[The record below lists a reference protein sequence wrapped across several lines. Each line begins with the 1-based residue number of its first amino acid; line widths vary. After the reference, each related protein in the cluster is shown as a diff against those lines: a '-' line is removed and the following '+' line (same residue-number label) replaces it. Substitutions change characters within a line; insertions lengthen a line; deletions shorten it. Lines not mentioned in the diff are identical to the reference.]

1 MIWAGWIYERPDMLQ
16 ATRFAAA
23 QGTSLSLTLWAI
35 IAMGIGG
42 VIIAGSLLMTKRF
55 RQPDIAV
62 GIGAAVVALGLC
74 LLLWQFLSNQGVSSA
89 GLISGGLFI
98 VVVLVIGVFVA
109 SRRRAD
115 RHQG

>member
-1 MIWAGWIYERPDMLQ
+1 V
-16 ATRFAAA
+16 
-23 QGTSLSLTLWAI
+23 TLWAI
-35 IAMGIGG
+35 IVIAIGG
-42 VIIAGSLLMTKRF
+42 VIIAASLLMTKRLK
-55 RQPDIAV
+55 QPDIAV
-62 GIGAAVVALGLC
+62 GIGAAVVGLGLC